1 METNVATTIGTSLE
15 TSPCETAGGAE
26 VGALG
31 SSGGGLR
38 RMADSRIPAEREAAG
53 VGLGAVLRGAAG
65 VTAGALVMPSVAHA
79 LRAELVPRA
88 GGAVAASADGIALH
102 TGVAV
107 APAARPDADPPHI
120 RRPAAS
126 AAAAVSSARPPNA
139 ASAAPAELQEG
150 NEWGAGG
157 ATVMGLQ
164 QAQQGL
170 RGDGLLGE
178 GLRGEG
184 LRGEGLRG
192 EGLRGEGLGHGHGPE
207 EVGLEDEE
215 EMAAAAAAAAYAKR
229 MRRAGQISTVGQLV
243 AGGIA
248 GAVSKTC
255 TAPLARLTILFQV
268 QGMHDASAARRR
280 PSIFGEARRIVAEEG
295 ALAFWKGN
303 TVTIVH
309 RLPYSAIN
317 FFAYESYK
325 SMLETMAANSF
336 PSPDIPPTHAHHALQ
351 PNQQYQLQQQQQ
363 QQQQHE
369 QGWQAARRGVVDMGV
384 KFLAGGGAGCTAAT
398 ITYPLD
404 LVRTRL
410 AAQTKSRYYKGIVG
424 TLSTIVRDEGLLGL
438 YKGMGAT
445 LLVCACLFLLW
456 LGVGPNLAINFCV
469 YETVK
474 ANWVRRHPDMPV
486 PLVSLG
492 CGSLAGICSSSGPP
506 LLASLSLLLLSSTS
520 PLVLHTPLIQPI
532 SFALPLPSPFP
543 LAHPY
548 SPSLT
553 CFAAHLNPAFILPHL
568 LPVSPSSRNTPATFP
583 LDLVR
588 RRMQLEGAGGRQP
601 SQRRTIPQMLAHVV
615 RTEGWRALYRGIVP
629 EYAKVVPGYFILR
642 CEVAAAA
649 PCAKGTRYGAS
660 LRKQV
665 KKMEVSQHAKYF
677 CEFCGKFSVKRQV
690 VGIWHCKHCNKTK
703 AGGAYVLN
711 TAAAVTVRST
721 IRRLREQVEI

>member
-207 EVGLEDEE
+207 EDGLEDEE

-445 LLVCACLFLLW
+445 LL
-456 LGVGPNLAINFCV
+456 GVGPNLAINFCV

-492 CGSLAGICSSSGPP
+492 CGSLAGICSSS
-506 LLASLSLLLLSSTS
+506 
-520 PLVLHTPLIQPI
+520 
-532 SFALPLPSPFP
+532 
-543 LAHPY
+543 
-548 SPSLT
+548 
-553 CFAAHLNPAFILPHL
+553 
-568 LPVSPSSRNTPATFP
+568 ATFP

-629 EYAKVVPGYFILR
+629 EYAKVVPGVSIAFMTYEFMKRLLRPRDSFYFILR
-642 CEVAAAA
+642 C
-649 PCAKGTRYGAS
+649 TRYGAS